1 MPVFFR
7 QNRWMMPLFGVIL
20 ACFSAI
26 IILAPMLGQ
35 DRERAKPLG
44 GELRRT
50 LTLTS
55 AASRA
60 EADAGPREDAF
71 RTARS
76 GTISANAPDLVNHL
90 HKSLSPAI
98 KISSA
103 AWKAAPGL
111 HVLDPGRIIRISASE
126 SAARGAGAPVRVIGS
141 GQVLKRETV
150 LTKKQGVQ
158 PKVKKAV
165 IPKSPPI
172 ILYFSRTKLLSRDER
187 SQATRSY
194 TVSNEE
200 VLLLQKIV
208 MAEAEGEP
216 YEGKVAVANVVLNRL
231 RSANFPKSIRDVVYQ
246 KHQFSP
252 VANGRLKRVH
262 PNADTVKA
270 VSAALSGKKAVSD
283 DTYYFLSLKL
293 AQDLT
298 VHHSRTFTKKIG
310 NHSFYR

>member
-1 MPVFFR
+1 M
-7 QNRWMMPLFGVIL
+7 
-20 ACFSAI
+20 
-26 IILAPMLGQ
+26 
-35 DRERAKPLG
+35 
-44 GELRRT
+44 
-50 LTLTS
+50 
-55 AASRA
+55 
-60 EADAGPREDAF
+60 
-71 RTARS
+71 
-76 GTISANAPDLVNHL
+76 
-90 HKSLSPAI
+90 
-98 KISSA
+98 
-103 AWKAAPGL
+103 
-111 HVLDPGRIIRISASE
+111 LDPGRMIRISASE
-126 SAARGAGAPVRVIGS
+126 PAPKIAVVHVKVTGSAQTVKQGTAPIKV
-141 GQVLKRETV
+141 
-150 LTKKQGVQ
+150 QGVQ

-165 IPKSPPI
+165 LPKSPPI
-172 ILYFSRTKLLSRDER
+172 ILYFSRTKLLNRDER

-194 TVSNEE
+194 TVSKEE

-252 VANGRLKRVH
+252 VANGRLKRVR

-270 VSAALSGKKAVSD
+270 VSAALSGTKAVSD

-298 VHHSRTFTKKIG
+298 VHHSQTFTKKIG